1 MMPQLQ
7 MNRIGSALSAM
18 SQTLLR
24 TSEDIGDSGRVA
36 LRTEICIVGNGRKAG
51 LAVVRSHD
59 RFYIRYSNGIA
70 LDHLRS
76 AARSVTLGR

>member
-36 LRTEICIVGNGRKAG
+36 LRTEICIVGKWA
-51 LAVVRSHD
+51 
-59 RFYIRYSNGIA
+59 
-70 LDHLRS
+70 
-76 AARSVTLGR
+76 